1 MRNIALIAIL
11 GALGVLSRHLLENKL
26 SQKLNF
32 IPLGTLTANALGC
45 LLAGLLYQFIAQKTS
60 HQEMAAIALL
70 AFCGGLTTFS
80 GYALSSL
87 NDLANG
93 DYLRASV
100 YLIGSPVLGMIF
112 VLTGMKLHKIFF

>member
-1 MRNIALIAIL
+1 MKNLTLIAVL

-26 SQKLNF
+26 SDKFNF
-32 IPLGTLTANALGC
+32 IPLGTLTANVIGC
-45 LLAGLLYQFIAQKTS
+45 LIAGLLYQFIAQKTPQ
-60 HQEMAAIALL
+60 QEMAAIALL

-87 NDLANG
+87 NDLSNG

-100 YLIGSPVLGMIF
+100 YLIGSPVLGLCF
-112 VLTGMKLHKIFF
+112 VVLGMKLHKTLF